1 MAAARSRR
9 TRGRQGCTRPGVLGL
24 GLISTFLADCPGV
37 CRPAPPWCAVPV
49 PEPVCIASD
58 RRLNPDAAPDHR
70 LVFRPPAVPNN
81 FRPTDN
87 YVTSAHAV
95 SAVSAHPD
103 SRFYSHGHQPGHPSH
118 PTSAATSAFFLDRCA
133 RGSSSPPPRTRRGIC
148 SLRSALSPAECMHAS
163 CSRTLIA
170 ACDPMLVP
178 DACMRGCRP
187 PRPPEPVAGPSGRPA
202 RAGRWVP
209 GRPDDQLAVRAGP
222 GRIPDTELGLH
233 GARPALHG
241 RWTGHD
247 RTMKDFM
254 QYSIVLGLR

>member
-24 GLISTFLADCPGV
+24 GLISTFPPFSRIAQV
-37 CRPAPPWCAVPV
+37 CAALHQCAVPV

-58 RRLNPDAAPDHR
+58 RRLNPDAARDHR

-118 PTSAATSAFFLDRCA
+118 PTSAATSALFLDRCA

-148 SLRSALSPAECMHAS
+148 SLRSALSPA
-163 CSRTLIA
+163 
-170 ACDPMLVP
+170 
-178 DACMRGCRP
+178 
-187 PRPPEPVAGPSGRPA
+187 
-202 RAGRWVP
+202 
-209 GRPDDQLAVRAGP
+209 
-222 GRIPDTELGLH
+222 
-233 GARPALHG
+233 
-241 RWTGHD
+241 
-247 RTMKDFM
+247 
-254 QYSIVLGLR
+254 